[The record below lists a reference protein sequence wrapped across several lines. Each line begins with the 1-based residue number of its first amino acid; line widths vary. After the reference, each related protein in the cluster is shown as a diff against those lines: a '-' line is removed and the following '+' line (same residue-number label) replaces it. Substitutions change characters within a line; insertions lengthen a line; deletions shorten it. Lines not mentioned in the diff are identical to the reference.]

1 MLQRLEAFVL
11 QACAPLWKDQF
22 NSQGEAMGP
31 LGSVCICFCRQTEPT
46 DLSQRQSQGAQ
57 AE

>member
-31 LGSVCICFCRQTEPT
+31 LG
-46 DLSQRQSQGAQ
+46 
-57 AE
+57 